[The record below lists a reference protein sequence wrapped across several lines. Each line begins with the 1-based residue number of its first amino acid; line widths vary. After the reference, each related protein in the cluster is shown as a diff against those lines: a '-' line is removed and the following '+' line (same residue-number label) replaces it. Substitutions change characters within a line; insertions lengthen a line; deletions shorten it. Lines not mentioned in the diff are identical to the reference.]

1 MELCSKLPSPV
12 GMTRHDI
19 LDLLLREEYGFLP
32 PAPTALE
39 VEETNYDRRHCA
51 GKAPLRELK
60 FTAHCEFGEFSFPV
74 QYFCPKSDK
83 PVPCVVL
90 LKFSESISHRYLPA
104 EEVADLGYAV
114 MSVCYLDISSDNNDF
129 TNGLA
134 GLVYPGG
141 KRAPDQCGKIG
152 LWAWAAIR
160 LLEYA
165 LTLPELDHSRISV
178 AGHSRLGK
186 TALLAGALE
195 PRFFCAWSNN
205 SGCSGAALARN
216 NTGETVAAICQ
227 KFPYWFCENYL
238 KYAGNEENLPFDQHF
253 LLAAN
258 AGHKVYVASAFGDRW
273 ACPENEYLSCVAAS
287 AYFERNGQKGCI
299 DLNRLPDPGDI
310 LHEGDIGYHM
320 RDGSH
325 YMSREDW
332 NLFIQFVKSKN

>member
-12 GMTRHDI
+12 GMTRPAL

-32 PAPTALE
+32 PAPKALE
-39 VEETNYDRRHCA
+39 VEETGYNKRFCA

-60 FTAHCEFGEFSFPV
+60 FTARCDFGEFSFPAR
-74 QYFCPKSDK
+74 YFCPKSEEK
-83 PVPCVVL
+83 VPCVVL
-90 LKFSESISHRYLPA
+90 INFRPDVPDMYLPA
-104 EEVADLGYAV
+104 EEIVDQGYAV
-114 MSVCYLDISSDNNDF
+114 LTFCYQDISSDNGDF

-134 GLVYPGG
+134 GLVYPNG
-141 KRAPDQCGKIG
+141 RQPDQCGKIG

-205 SGCSGAALARN
+205 SGCSGAALAREAY
-216 NTGETVAAICQ
+216 GENVADICGR
-227 KFPYWFCENYL
+227 FPFWFCENYW
-238 KYAGNEENLPFDQHF
+238 KYAGKEETMPFDQHF

-332 NLFIQFVKSKN
+332 NLFIRFVNSKN